1 NRPVAEFGARRA
13 QSYDAAML
21 GARAAFIGGCT
32 STACVIADQYY
43 NIPAVG
49 TMAHSWVQIFNDEYE
64 AFKAYSEIYPDNCVL
79 LVDTYDVLK
88 SGMPNAIKVFDE
100 ILKPLNK
107 RPKGV
112 RIDSGDIAYLSKK
125 MRKMLDDAGYP
136 DCGIVASNALDEYI
150 IRDLISQGAKI
161 NSFGVGENLITSR
174 SEPVFGGVYKLAA
187 VVEDG
192 LMVPKIKV
200 SESSEKITTPG
211 FKNLFR
217 LYDKNT
223 DKAIADY
230 ICLREEEINESEP
243 LTIFDPDS
251 VWKHKTLK
259 DYKAVCLLEQICKN
273 GEVTYESPTLK
284 EIQSF
289 CKQEMELMWDELLR
303 FENPHKYYV
312 DLSDRLWNMKHCLLE
327 QNSYK

>member
-1 NRPVAEFGARRA
+1 RRA

-125 MRKMLDDAGYP
+125 MRTMLDDAGYS
-136 DCGIVASNALDEYI
+136 DCSIVASNALDEYI

-192 LMVPKIKV
+192 IMVPKIKV

-217 LYDKNT
+217 LYDKKT

-230 ICLREEEINESEP
+230 ICLREEEINEDEP
-243 LTIFDPDS
+243 LTIFDPDA

-273 GEVTYESPTLK
+273 GEITYESPNLK
-284 EIQSF
+284 EIQAF
-289 CKQEMELMWDELLR
+289 CKQEMSLMWDELLR